1 MTAASRVS
9 VIMPSYNHA
18 KYIGAAI
25 DSVLAQDYEGID
37 LIVMDGGSR
46 DGTLDLLRAYGD
58 RLRFVSEPDRG
69 QGDALNRGFRRA
81 DSDIVCWLNS
91 DDMFTAGAIRR
102 VMRAFRE
109 NPQAQ
114 FVYGRGWDIDES
126 GQIIDEAGVLTFDLW
141 RLIHQRN
148 FIQQPSCFFRR
159 SLIDR
164 VGGVDEKLHYVMDW
178 DLWIRFAAYRGL
190 YVDDFW
196 SYNRVHRGN
205 KTQSGQLRRW
215 REIRA
220 MVRRYTDARWP
231 PVVWL
236 YLLEAL
242 IQLVRS
248 QGFSPILEGRLLRVF
263 WRGMQRDMSGRH
275 IDGSVGSRFRFSLG
289 NPDRHRDIELTM
301 SPLSRY
307 DRSRL
312 GAPPV
317 TLQWRSSAGA
327 RGTFTL
333 IENGREQRFVMCPGE
348 SPSDFVHVT
357 CKSDYPG
364 TPLAS
369 GGRLPSRRIVGFLD
383 GIKIDS

>member
-46 DGTLDLLRAYGD
+46 DGTLDLLRAYGN

-81 DSDIVCWLNS
+81 ENDIVCWLNS

-102 VMRAFRE
+102 VMRAFSE
-109 NPQAQ
+109 NPQVQ

-126 GQIIDEAGVLTFDLW
+126 GQIIGEAGVLTFDLW

-159 SLIDR
+159 SLIER

-178 DLWIRFAAYRGL
+178 DLWIRFAAYRGV

-196 SYNRVHRGN
+196 SYNRVHRDN
-205 KTQSGQLRRW
+205 KTQSGPFRRW
-215 REIRA
+215 AGIRR
-220 MVRRYTDARWP
+220 MVRRYTDAPWP

-236 YLLEAL
+236 YLLEA
-242 IQLVRS
+242 VR
-248 QGFSPILEGRLLRVF
+248 QRLCLRRVP
-263 WRGMQRDMSGRH
+263 
-275 IDGSVGSRFRFSLG
+275 GSL
-289 NPDRHRDIELTM
+289 HR
-301 SPLSRY
+301 
-307 DRSRL
+307 
-312 GAPPV
+312 PP
-317 TLQWRSSAGA
+317 T
-327 RGTFTL
+327 
-333 IENGREQRFVMCPGE
+333 
-348 SPSDFVHVT
+348 
-357 CKSDYPG
+357 
-364 TPLAS
+364 
-369 GGRLPSRRIVGFLD
+369 
-383 GIKIDS
+383 

>member
-1 MTAASRVS
+1 LTATPRVS

-18 KYIGAAI
+18 KYIRAAI
-25 DSVLAQDYEGID
+25 DSVLSQEYEGID

-46 DGTLDLLRAYGD
+46 DGTVEVLRGYGD
-58 RLRFVSEPDRG
+58 RLRFVSKSDRG
-69 QGDALNRGFRRA
+69 QADAINQGFQRAEGDLL
-81 DSDIVCWLNS
+81 CWLNS
-91 DDMFTAGAIRR
+91 DDMFAPGAIRR
-102 VMRAFRE
+102 VVRAFLE
-109 NPQAQ
+109 NPQVE

-126 GQIIDEAGVLTFDLW
+126 GQIIDEAGVLAFDLW

-159 SLIDR
+159 SLLDR
-164 VGGVDEKLHYVMDW
+164 VGAVDERLHYVMDW

-196 SYNRVHRGN
+196 SYNRVYGDN

-215 REIRA
+215 KEIRV

-248 QGFSPILEGRLLRVF
+248 RGLSPIVEGRLLRAY
-263 WRGMQRDMSGRH
+263 WRGMQRDLSGRH
-275 IDGSVGSRFRFSLG
+275 VDGSVSARFHLSTG
-289 NPDRHRDIELTM
+289 NPKSARDIVLRM

-312 GAPPV
+312 GALPV
-317 TLQWRSSAGA
+317 RVQWRSSGGGRGA
-327 RGTFTL
+327 FTL
-333 IENGREQRFVMCPGE
+333 VENGAEQRFAISPGE
-348 SPSDFVHVT
+348 SPSAFVHVT
-357 CKSDYPG
+357 CWSDYSG
-364 TPLAS
+364 IPLEG
-369 GGRLPSRRIVGFLD
+369 GGRLPARRIIGFLD
-383 GIKIDS
+383 GIDS

>member
-1 MTAASRVS
+1 MITAPRLS
-9 VIMPSYNHA
+9 VVMPSYNHVQ
-18 KYIGAAI
+18 YIGAAI
-25 DSVLAQDYEGID
+25 DSVLSQGCDDVE

-46 DGTLDLLRAYGD
+46 DGTVDLLRSYGD
-58 RLRFVSEPDRG
+58 QLHFVSEPDRG
-69 QGDALNRGFRRA
+69 QADAINRGFRRVHG
-81 DSDIVCWLNS
+81 DIVCWLNS
-91 DDMFTAGAIRR
+91 DDMFTPGAIRR
-102 VMRAFRE
+102 VLQAFRE
-109 NPQAQ
+109 YPHTE
-114 FVYGRGWDIDES
+114 FVYGRGWDIDEK
-126 GQIIDEAGVLTFDLW
+126 GQLVDEAGVLTFDLW

-159 SLIDR
+159 SLIER
-164 VGGVDEKLHYVMDW
+164 VGGVDETLHYVMDW

-190 YVDDFW
+190 YIDDFW
-196 SYNRVHRGN
+196 SYNRVYRGN

-220 MVRRYTDARWP
+220 MVRRYTDSRWP

-248 QGFSPILEGRLLRVF
+248 RGLSPMLEGRLLRVY

-275 IDGSVGSRFRFSLG
+275 TDGSISSRFRFSVAQAGGHGRVL
-289 NPDRHRDIELTM
+289 LTM

-317 TLQWRSSAGA
+317 TVRWRSSAGA
-327 RGTFTL
+327 CGILTL
-333 IENGREQRFVMCPGE
+333 RENGAEQRFE
-348 SPSDFVHVT
+348 ISPEASCSDFVHVT
-357 CKSDYPG
+357 CWSDYPG
-364 TPLAS
+364 TPLAV
-369 GGRLPSRRIVGFLD
+369 GGRLPARRIIGFLD
-383 GIKIDS
+383 GIDG